1 MASASNTLSNL
12 TLQAVKQCWHA
23 VYVEYIFTHDVP
35 WSGHDKLDIR
45 HSTKLVLAIDEAH
58 LVAGK
63 FHSTRITLTLL
74 VSRIYLQLATMLV
87 FVRILFHDFYEVN
100 VT

>member
-1 MASASNTLSNL
+1 MASASTTPSNL

-45 HSTKLVLAIDEAH
+45 HSTKLVLAIDKAH

-63 FHSTRITLTLL
+63 FHSTRIMLTLL
-74 VSRIYLQLATMLV
+74 VSQIYLQLVTIM
-87 FVRILFHDFYEVN
+87 FVRILFHDFNEVN